1 MCSHQYQNSL
11 LYGLSGG
18 LSKVIAS
25 VATYPAQVVKTR
37 LQQDAEVTGTQR
49 YSNVANVISRTIKCV
64 VRFVHA
70 LGRCHAHDAGAL
82 WSQERGSPWVLQR
95 NGSPHV
101 PRSSGIR
108 CYLCGLREC
117 AFHAGLNMYSEAT
130 LSNYNHTIR
139 THSYNTMT
147 RAART
152 PSRLGTIHEGV
163 DHILITCAIAAW
175 RRNHTLH
182 FHHCAGHSRLQRSV
196 GTSCITAA
204 PSGIAATSSGVGMRL

>member
-1 MCSHQYQNSL
+1 MAMCSHQYQNSL

-82 WSQERGSPWVLQR
+82 WLQERGSAW
-95 NGSPHV
+95 
-101 PRSSGIR
+101 
-108 CYLCGLREC
+108 
-117 AFHAGLNMYSEAT
+117 
-130 LSNYNHTIR
+130 
-139 THSYNTMT
+139 
-147 RAART
+147 
-152 PSRLGTIHEGV
+152 
-163 DHILITCAIAAW
+163 IL
-175 RRNHTLH
+175 
-182 FHHCAGHSRLQRSV
+182 
-196 GTSCITAA
+196 
-204 PSGIAATSSGVGMRL
+204 